1 MNIRQENADQPEVIR
16 LIEELDAYQMPLY
29 PAASHHGIDVRALV
43 QANVLFAVL
52 RDENENA
59 FGCGAVV
66 VGPEYA
72 ELKRMFIRPLFRGK
86 GAAKTLLAFLESA
99 AIDKG
104 CRHFTLETGIHQ
116 PEALGLYER
125 CGYERCDPFG
135 DYQPDPFS
143 VFMQKRIMSGSER

>member
-1 MNIRQENADQPEVIR
+1 MNIRLETADQPEVLR

-29 PAASHHGIDVRALV
+29 PAESHHGIDIRALV
-43 QANVLFAVL
+43 QPNVLFAVM
-52 RDENENA
+52 RDENKFA

-66 VGPEYA
+66 IGSAYG
-72 ELKRMFIRPLFRGK
+72 ELKRMFIRPSFRGK
-86 GAAKTLLAFLESA
+86 GASKILLSFLENM

-104 CRHFTLETGIHQ
+104 CRYFTLETGISQ

-125 CGYERCDPFG
+125 CGYSRCEPFG

-143 VFMQKRIMSGSER
+143 VFMHKRILSGAKQ